1 MTSSIIITG
10 RFKHVTGRLLALA
23 VVPLL
28 LTACNTTK
36 PAPSATTTAGATV
49 AAPVTAPITP
59 VETSK
64 SKEKKA
70 KNLDLSA
77 YEKIY
82 AAVNDN
88 GNIIPAIDISKID
101 KRNLRQE
108 VNYKTAHP
116 VGTVIVDPYKRYLY
130 LVMPNNRAMRYAVGV
145 GKAGLQFSGSADIA
159 RKASWPRW
167 TPTQNMIKR
176 NPEHYA
182 KYASGLEGGVNNPLG
197 ARALYLHRNG
207 QDTLYRIHGT
217 NQPWSVGKAAS
228 SGCIRLFNQDILDL
242 HKRVPAGSKVVV
254 LNQQESG
261 KGEF

>member
-1 MTSSIIITG
+1 MTLPLNTIKHTG
-10 RFKHVTGRLLALA
+10 RMLVLGAL
-23 VVPLL
+23 PLL
-28 LTACNTTK
+28 FAACNTTR
-36 PAPSATTTAGATV
+36 PAITADATV
-49 AAPVTAPITP
+49 AAIATAPVTP
-59 VETSK
+59 VDDAK
-64 SKEKKA
+64 SKEGLKA
-70 KNLDLSA
+70 VKLSG

-88 GNIIPAIDISKID
+88 GKLIPAIDISKVE

-108 VNYKTAHP
+108 VNYKTSHP

-145 GKAGLQFSGSADIA
+145 GRAGLAFSGTADIA

-176 NPEHYA
+176 NPERYA
-182 KYASGLEGGVNNPLG
+182 KHAGGLEGGVRNPLG

-217 NQPWSVGKAAS
+217 NQPWSIGKAAS
-228 SGCIRLFNQDILDL
+228 SGCIRLFNQDIIDL
-242 HKRVPAGSKVVV
+242 HKRVPTGSKVVV
-254 LNQQESG
+254 LNQHESG

>member
-1 MTSSIIITG
+1 MTLPSHIKSRTG
-10 RFKHVTGRLLALA
+10 NVTGRLLLLGVLPLFLA
-23 VVPLL
+23 
-28 LTACNTTK
+28 ACNTTK
-36 PAPSATTTAGATV
+36 PATSVTTTAGATV
-49 AAPVTAPITP
+49 AAPVTAPVTP
-59 VETSK
+59 VEVTKPKEESK
-64 SKEKKA
+64 IA
-70 KNLDLSA
+70 DLSG
-77 YEKIY
+77 YEKMY

-88 GNIIPAIDISKID
+88 GKVIPAIDISKVE

-108 VNYKTAHP
+108 VNYKTSHP

-145 GKAGLQFSGSADIA
+145 GKAGLAFSGTADIA

-182 KYASGLEGGVNNPLG
+182 KYAGGLEGGVSNPLG

-217 NQPWSVGKAAS
+217 NQPWSIGKAAS

>member
-1 MTSSIIITG
+1 MKITDMTE
-10 RFKHVTGRLLALA
+10 RPAGRLTARLLMLGAL
-23 VVPLL
+23 PLL
-28 LTACNTTK
+28 LAACNTTK
-36 PAPSATTTAGATV
+36 PAPSVVTTV
-49 AAPVTAPITP
+49 AAMAPVAP
-59 VETSK
+59 VEATRSK
-64 SKEKKA
+64 NADLGDYKKM
-70 KNLDLSA
+70 
-77 YEKIY
+77 Y

-88 GNIIPAIDISKID
+88 GKTIPAIDISKVE

-108 VNYKTAHP
+108 VNYKTSHP

-130 LVMPNNRAMRYAVGV
+130 LVQPNNRAMRYAVGV
-145 GKAGLQFSGSADIA
+145 GKAGLQFAGTADIA

-182 KYASGLEGGVNNPLG
+182 QYAGGLEGGVNNPLG

-254 LNQQESG
+254 LTQQESG